1 VLELDG
7 ITKRFGDVVA
17 LDDVS
22 FTVEP
27 GRMIGFLGPN
37 GAGKTTAMRIVL
49 GVLQADRGEVRWR
62 GRPVDAQAR
71 RRFGYMPEERGLY
84 PKMRVRDHLV
94 YLGRLHGLSKEDAQA
109 SAERSIEDLGLT
121 ERAGDRVE
129 ALSLGNQQRVQ
140 LAAAMVHRPEV
151 YVLDEPFSG
160 LDPVGVDSLT
170 RVLRRELDGGAP
182 VVFSSHQLDLVERL
196 CDGVVM
202 IDHGRVVASGAL
214 EELRAQDRR
223 RLLRVELEED
233 VEGWWHGVP
242 GVRMEERLPTGAV
255 LALTDGSS
263 PGDVLDAAR
272 QAGTIRHFSRVRPT
286 LSQLFRA
293 AVAR

>member
-7 ITKRFGDVVA
+7 ISKRFGDVVA

-49 GVLQADRGEVRWR
+49 GVLRADRGEVRWQ
-62 GRPVDAQAR
+62 GSPIDPAAR

-94 YLGRLHGLSKEDAQA
+94 YLGRLHGLAKEEAQS
-109 SAERSIEDLGLT
+109 SAERSIEDLGLA

-214 EELRAQDRR
+214 DELRGRDQR
-223 RLLRVELEED
+223 RLLRVELEDD
-233 VEGWWHGVP
+233 VEGWWDGVP

-255 LALTDGSS
+255 LVLADGSS
-263 PGDVLDAAR
+263 SSEVLDEAR
-272 QAGTIRHFSRVRPT
+272 RAGTIRHFSLVRPT